1 MNPVIDAVL
10 AGVVAPLGAQ
20 GKYSAI
26 HKVPVP
32 VRVHVGDTGKVESW
46 AMRLN
51 TPEGAK

>member
-1 MNPVIDAVL
+1 MNPFIDAVL

-26 HKVPVP
+26 HKVPV
-32 VRVHVGDTGKVESW
+32 RVHVGETGKVESW

-51 TPEGAK
+51 TPEDAK